1 MEVGAQREARQPMLV
16 VQEETPAVGVRAK
29 DTEHETEAA
38 AAAVTQSE
46 VLAPEGRMDYDK
58 LVDMFGCQ
66 RIDAALVHRIARLT
80 SRPPHRF
87 LRRGV
92 FFAHRD
98 LNSSTRQGR
107 SFTCSRGWNPHQRR
121 CTLAISSPSCSQSTS
136 TGGALRCA
144 GSYTAC
150 IIGALTCH
158 KLMVS
163 LAHHLGIS
171 V

>member
-1 MEVGAQREARQPMLV
+1 MLV

-66 RIDAALVHRIARLT
+66 RIDAALVHRIPRLT

-98 LNSSTRQGR
+98 LNSILDLHEAGEKFYL
-107 SFTCSRGWNPHQRR
+107 FTGMEP
-121 CTLAISSPSCSQSTS
+121 SSE
-136 TGGALRCA
+136 AL
-144 GSYTAC
+144 
-150 IIGALTCH
+150 
-158 KLMVS
+158 
-163 LAHHLGIS
+163 HLGHL
-171 V
+171 VPFVFTKY